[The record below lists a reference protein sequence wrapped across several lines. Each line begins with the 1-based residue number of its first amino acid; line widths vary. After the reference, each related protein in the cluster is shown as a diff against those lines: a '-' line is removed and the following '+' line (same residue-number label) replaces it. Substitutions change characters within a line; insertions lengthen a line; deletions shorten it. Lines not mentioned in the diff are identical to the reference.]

1 MYLGRKGAGPVYS
14 LEFARALL
22 NKGVYLLCCISENTS
37 NIDEWNKLEKE
48 YSSTQ
53 CLSILKVKTFNSVA
67 AFLFRSLNIF
77 EFYRIWRRIV
87 NFAPNMLLSTMVHP
101 WHEYFFLLFSN
112 KVKRVKVIHDV
123 TPHLGESSLFSRML
137 NNLDIKLSDYW
148 ITLSE
153 NAKNLLV
160 KRKVASENIFVI
172 PHAHFGFYNKY
183 QKCAGQNVINYRI
196 GFFGRISKYKGI
208 NLLLN
213 AYNKVIE
220 IIPDLKLLI
229 AGSGNLDK
237 LNWDNKNI
245 ELCNR
250 WIEDNEVVSLLG
262 TVDIVVLPYLEAS
275 QSGVIP
281 LAFSL
286 GKPVIVTDVGGL
298 SEQVPNNC
306 GIVVP
311 PNDIEALS
319 KAILYLYTNQLEI
332 RTMGDCAYNY
342 AYTKLGWNI
351 SAQLFLSA
359 FESK

>member
-22 NKGVYLLCCISENTS
+22 SRGVYLLCCISENS
-37 NIDEWNKLEKE
+37 LNIDEWNKLEKE
-48 YSSTQ
+48 YSSTEY
-53 CLSILKVKTFNSVA
+53 LSILRVKTFDNLLS
-67 AFLFRSLNIF
+67 FICRSLNVF
-77 EFYRIWRRIV
+77 EFYRIWKKIV
-87 NFAPNMLLSTMVHP
+87 NFAPNLLLSTMVHP
-101 WHEYFFLLFSN
+101 WHEYFFLIFN
-112 KVKRVKVIHDV
+112 NRIKRVKVIHDV
-123 TPHLGESSLFSRML
+123 TPHLGENSLFNRIL
-137 NNLDIKLSDYW
+137 NNIDIMLSDNW

-160 KRKVASENIFVI
+160 KRKIVSENIFVI

-183 QKCAGQNVINYRI
+183 QKCVDQNTINYKI

-213 AYNKVIE
+213 AYNSVIE
-220 IIPDLKLLI
+220 TIPNLRLLI

-237 LNWDNKNI
+237 LSWNNKNI

-250 WIEDNEVVSLLG
+250 WIEDNEVVNLLSS
-262 TVDIVVLPYLEAS
+262 VDVVVLPYLEAS
-275 QSGVIP
+275 QSGVVP

-306 GIVVP
+306 GIIVP
-311 PNDIEALS
+311 PNDVEALS
-319 KAILYLYTNQLEI
+319 KAIIHLYTNLSEI
-332 RTMGDCAYNY
+332 KTMGDCAYDY
-342 AYTKLGWNI
+342 AYTKLSWDI

-359 FESK
+359 FELK